1 MDLYQFRKAKKVILW
16 LLLVQEKMIAH
27 RFIVNV
33 KQGLKANKIS
43 LFKNCLR
50 FLVIGQKT
58 IS

>member
-1 MDLYQFRKAKKVILW
+1 
-16 LLLVQEKMIAH
+16 LLVQEKMIAH

-33 KQGLKANKIS
+33 KQGLKPNKIS